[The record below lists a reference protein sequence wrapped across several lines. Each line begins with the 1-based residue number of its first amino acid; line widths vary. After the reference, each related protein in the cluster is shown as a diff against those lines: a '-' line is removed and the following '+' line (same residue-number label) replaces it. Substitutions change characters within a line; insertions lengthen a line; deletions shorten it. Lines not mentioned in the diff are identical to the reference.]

1 MKAYLIADTNVTDPQ
16 RYEEYKRQVKPLIER
31 FGGSYVVRGGP
42 HDVLE
47 GDWTPTRLVVLEF
60 PDMASLRAWYDSP
73 EYAPLKVL
81 RQAAAESRLIAVEG
95 L

>member
-1 MKAYLIADTNVTDPQ
+1 MTAYLIADTNVTDPQ
-16 RYEEYKRQVKPLIER
+16 RYEEYKRQVQPLIER

-81 RQAAAESRLIAVEG
+81 RQGAAESRLIAVEG

>member
-1 MKAYLIADTNVTDPQ
+1 MTAYLIADTKITDPQ
-16 RYEEYKRQVKPLIER
+16 RYEEYKQQVKPLIER
-31 FGGSYVVRGGP
+31 FGGSYAVRGGR

-47 GDWTPTRLVVLEF
+47 GDWEPTRLVVLEF

-81 RQAAAESRLIAVEG
+81 RQGAADGRLIAVEG

>member
-1 MKAYLIADTNVTDPQ
+1 MPAYLIADTNVTNPE
-16 RYEEYKRQVKPLIER
+16 RYEEYKRQVSPLIER
-31 FGGSYVVRGGP
+31 FGGRYVVRGGP

-81 RQAAAESRLIAVEG
+81 RQEAAESRLIAVEG

>member
-47 GDWTPTRLVVLEF
+47 GDWRPTRLVVLEF

-73 EYAPLKVL
+73 EYEPLKVL
-81 RQAAAESRLIAVEG
+81 RQGAAESRLIAVEG

>member
-1 MKAYLIADTNVTDPQ
+1 M
-16 RYEEYKRQVKPLIER
+16 
-31 FGGSYVVRGGP
+31 
-42 HDVLE
+42 LE
-47 GDWTPTRLVVLEF
+47 GDWEPTRLVVLEF

-81 RQAAAESRLIAVEG
+81 RQGAADGRLIAVEG

>member
-1 MKAYLIADTNVTDPQ
+1 MPFAEVGTN
-16 RYEEYKRQVKPLIER
+16 
-31 FGGSYVVRGGP
+31 
-42 HDVLE
+42 VLE

>member
-16 RYEEYKRQVKPLIER
+16 PYEEYKRQVKPLIER
-31 FGGSYVVRGGP
+31 FGGRYVVRGGP

>member
-81 RQAAAESRLIAVEG
+81 RQGAAESRLIAVEG